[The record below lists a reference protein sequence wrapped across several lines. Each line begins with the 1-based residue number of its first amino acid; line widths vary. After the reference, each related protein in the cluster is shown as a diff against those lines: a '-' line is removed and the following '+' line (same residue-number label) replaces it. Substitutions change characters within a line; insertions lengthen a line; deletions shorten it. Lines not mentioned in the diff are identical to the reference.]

1 MFERMTSPPLPT
13 GTGGEEGLIGPV
25 ALVLV
30 DCSPTPRG
38 HGREAF
44 VPVFSPIA
52 EKSGSFD
59 LCRGLECGL
68 RGPTHQGIQELKCL
82 LTYSA

>member
-38 HGREAF
+38 MVEKLLF
-44 VPVFSPIA
+44 LFSFP
-52 EKSGSFD
+52 
-59 LCRGLECGL
+59 
-68 RGPTHQGIQELKCL
+68 ELKSQVF
-82 LTYSA
+82 LTSAGD